1 MIGTIALVPQIVD
14 ATRVP
19 VVASGGVMD
28 GRGIAA
34 ALALGATAVQM
45 GTAFLTCEEAGVSD
59 AYKVAIVRARDNDTR
74 LTRAFS
80 GRPARGIVNRF
91 MREPRLSLAA
101 ARRFGRPLISCNSLL
116 PEIDHS
122 TRRAHLAGCSGG
134 QQEMTNGTASK
145 MTNGT
150 VSSQAGGSSLTLQYK
165 NGKSAASQTIA
176 IPSDIPVVAV
186 EPGQLADLQT
196 GAYVF
201 VVATRDAGRALTAA
215 LVLAGKD
222 GLVSRI

>member
-1 MIGTIALVPQIVD
+1 VIAEGSEAGGHRGSFLADFESSMIGTIALVPQIVD

-134 QQEMTNGTASK
+134 QQDDQWDRLEDDERDRELAGRRIVADASVQERQV
-145 MTNGT
+145 GR
-150 VSSQAGGSSLTLQYK
+150 
-165 NGKSAASQTIA
+165 
-176 IPSDIPVVAV
+176 
-186 EPGQLADLQT
+186 LADDRHSL
-196 GAYVF
+196 
-201 VVATRDAGRALTAA
+201 
-215 LVLAGKD
+215 
-222 GLVSRI
+222 

>member
-1 MIGTIALVPQIVD
+1 VIAEGSEAGGHRGSFLADFESSMIGTIALVPQIVD

-80 GRPARGIVNRF
+80 GHPARGIVNRF

-101 ARRFGRPLISCNSLL
+101 ARRFGRPIDQLQLVAARNRSLNATCAL
-116 PEIDHS
+116 G
-122 TRRAHLAGCSGG
+122 RVLRG
-134 QQEMTNGTASK
+134 
-145 MTNGT
+145 
-150 VSSQAGGSSLTLQYK
+150 
-165 NGKSAASQTIA
+165 AA
-176 IPSDIPVVAV
+176 
-186 EPGQLADLQT
+186 
-196 GAYVF
+196 
-201 VVATRDAGRALTAA
+201 R
-215 LVLAGKD
+215 
-222 GLVSRI
+222 

>member
-101 ARRFGRPLISCNSLL
+101 ARRFRTPIDQLQLVAARNRSLNAACALGRVLRGAARNDQWDRL
-116 PEIDHS
+116 EDDE
-122 TRRAHLAGCSGG
+122 RDRELAGRRIVADASV
-134 QQEMTNGTASK
+134 QERQVGR
-145 MTNGT
+145 
-150 VSSQAGGSSLTLQYK
+150 
-165 NGKSAASQTIA
+165 
-176 IPSDIPVVAV
+176 
-186 EPGQLADLQT
+186 LADDRHSL
-196 GAYVF
+196 
-201 VVATRDAGRALTAA
+201 
-215 LVLAGKD
+215 
-222 GLVSRI
+222 

>member
-1 MIGTIALVPQIVD
+1 VIAEGSEAGGHRGSFLADFESSMIGMIALVPQIVD

-34 ALALGATAVQM
+34 ALALGVTAVQM

-59 AYKVAIVRARDNDTR
+59 AYKAAIVRARDNDTR

-134 QQEMTNGTASK
+134 QQDDQWDRLEDDERDRELAGRRIVADASVQERQV
-145 MTNGT
+145 GR
-150 VSSQAGGSSLTLQYK
+150 
-165 NGKSAASQTIA
+165 
-176 IPSDIPVVAV
+176 
-186 EPGQLADLQT
+186 LADD
-196 GAYVF
+196 
-201 VVATRDAGRALTAA
+201 RH
-215 LVLAGKD
+215 
-222 GLVSRI
+222 SI